1 VRVPARLAAVA
12 ATVAAAWFVSARS
25 VFPPWHRWFDLRVY
39 RGAVGSWLDGR
50 PLYAFTLPGTSK
62 GFTYPPFG
70 AAVLAPLAAGSV
82 RVDEGVAT
90 ALSVLLLVATTAW
103 LVAPVARRHG
113 RPVWFAVALAVPVA
127 VAMEPVRDTLG
138 WGQINLVLVALVLAD
153 VAALGRGSRWAGIGT
168 GLATAVKLTPALFV
182 VLFFLAGR
190 RRAAGV
196 AVGTFLAATLLGLL
210 LDPGGSVR
218 FWTSTLWQTDRV
230 GAPDRTE
237 NQSLLGLVARL
248 QHTARPD
255 HLPWLLLSAAVLAVG
270 LWRAARAARA
280 GDLLVG
286 VVITGLLTCL
296 VSPISWTHH
305 LYWVVPAVLVLADV
319 AASSRGPRRAGAA
332 TAAVVVLGVFA
343 SSLVWFFGGLQ
354 PGPRS
359 GGLGG
364 VLGENAYVLVML
376 ALVVLLPAR
385 RLTPVAPSAARTTAP
400 PRPAGSSP
408 R

>member
-1 VRVPARLAAVA
+1 
-12 ATVAAAWFVSARS
+12 
-25 VFPPWHRWFDLRVY
+25 
-39 RGAVGSWLDGR
+39 
-50 PLYAFTLPGTSK
+50 
-62 GFTYPPFG
+62 
-70 AAVLAPLAAGSV
+70 
-82 RVDEGVAT
+82 
-90 ALSVLLLVATTAW
+90 
-103 LVAPVARRHG
+103 
-113 RPVWFAVALAVPVA
+113 
-127 VAMEPVRDTLG
+127 MEPVRDTLG
-138 WGQINLVLVALVLAD
+138 WGQIGLVLAALVLAD

-168 GLATAVKLTPALFV
+168 GLAAAVKLTPALFV
-182 VLFFLAGR
+182 VLFLLAGR

-196 AVGTFLAATLLGLL
+196 AAGTFLAATLLGYL
-210 LDPGGSVR
+210 LDPGSSVR
-218 FWTSTLWQTDRV
+218 FWTSTLWQTGRV
-230 GAPDRTE
+230 GEIDRTA

-248 QHTARPD
+248 EHTPRPD

-280 GDLLVG
+280 GDLLVA
-286 VVITGLLTCL
+286 VAITGLLTCL